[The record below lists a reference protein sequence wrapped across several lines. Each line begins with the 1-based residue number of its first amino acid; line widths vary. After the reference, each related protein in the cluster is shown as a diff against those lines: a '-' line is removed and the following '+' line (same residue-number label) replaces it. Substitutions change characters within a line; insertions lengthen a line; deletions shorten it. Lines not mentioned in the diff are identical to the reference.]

1 MLKMAN
7 SRRAGLSAKLPVA
20 EHGLHRPS
28 RATSFRDSSTS
39 GRRQVSAIALGL
51 ALTLGLL
58 LCGRAAPAGLVHQYR
73 MNIEAKR
80 YAEALRIGRLIE
92 QRHPNNAMGDRHGQ
106 YNRWLEK
113 QVNPKEEA
121 GK

>member
-1 MLKMAN
+1 MSEMAY

-20 EHGLHRPS
+20 EHDLHRPS

-58 LCGRAAPAGLVHQYR
+58 LCGWAAPAGLVHQYR

-80 YAEALRIGRLIE
+80 YAEALRIGKLIE
-92 QRHPNNAMGDRHGQ
+92 QRYPRNTIGETLGEH
-106 YNRWLEK
+106 NRWLEK
-113 QVNPKEEA
+113 KAHGQEEA
-121 GK
+121 AE